1 MLFLQD
7 GRQIPEVLLLNHKEF
22 RAMGRIKTITGQDW
36 LTLYRIIMGPRTVRK
51 GLCFWCRE
59 KFHPL
64 HKCAERLLRLV
75 ILGDDDALKRV
86 AIMGLGA
93 VMTAIGRN

>member
-1 MLFLQD
+1 
-7 GRQIPEVLLLNHKEF
+7 
-22 RAMGRIKTITGQDW
+22 MGRIKTITGQDW

-75 ILGDDDALKRV
+75 ILGDDDALKQV
-86 AIMGLGA
+86 VIMGLGD
-93 VMTAIGRN
+93 VMTLIGRN